1 MIHKDFGDKD
11 EIEGRRFQSF
21 HKDGRVKMAQ
31 ELDAGEFI
39 MKPYLQERLGMAVR
53 KELDRK

>member
-1 MIHKDFGDKD
+1 
-11 EIEGRRFQSF
+11 
-21 HKDGRVKMAQ
+21 MAQ

-39 MKPYLQERLGMAVR
+39 MKPYLVERLGMAVR